1 LQTKNSRKIKQFLKN
16 IISFVLITTV
26 LLPFAVQFNHSFEN
40 HEHSVC
46 KAQNS
51 IHFDTHEIDCS
62 VLHFKINTLKIDFSS
77 ENYLAEKL
85 ENEEKTVTS
94 EAQTASAKFH
104 CKSSRAPPF
113 LLI

>member
-1 LQTKNSRKIKQFLKN
+1 M
-16 IISFVLITTV
+16 

-46 KAQNS
+46 KAQN
-51 IHFDTHEIDCS
+51 IVHFDTHEIDCS

-77 ENYLAEKL
+77 EIHLDEKL
-85 ENEEKTVTS
+85 ENEEKIVTV
-94 EAQTASAKFH
+94 EAQTAEAKFH
-104 CKSSRAPPF
+104 YKSSRAPPF

>member
-1 LQTKNSRKIKQFLKN
+1 
-16 IISFVLITTV
+16 V
-26 LLPFAVQFNHSFEN
+26 LLPFAVQFNHSLEN

-46 KAQNS
+46 KAHN
-51 IHFDTHEIDCS
+51 IVHFDTHKIDCS

-77 ENYLAEKL
+77 EIHLAEKL
-85 ENEEKTVTS
+85 ENEKQIVTA

-104 CKSSRAPPF
+104 YKSSRAPPF